1 MKRTLILLI
10 LLLLYGSGAFPNDPL
25 HDYLEIRIRY
35 WDMQDKVSGNDLD
48 QLVALKRK
56 ADQAGLSAEER
67 TKAYTELFHFYQKLR
82 GLPEG
87 RVPAQMAAA
96 YWTEG
101 QSPIPPPHASAKP
114 GQLGNF
120 IKRGS
125 GKIPMILIP
134 DLAADRTVFESFMER
149 NKTRFTF
156 YAVTLP
162 GFGGTN
168 PPPDADKRDYGA
180 MKWWNNTSAA
190 ILYLMETQ
198 KINRPLILGHQAGA
212 YLAMKIALEHPEL
225 VRGAVVLNGL
235 LFAPLPAM
243 PPNAT
248 IAERVRIMNGS
259 VPAEL
264 FPHPSDSKYLSV
276 WLQSAAWFCKSKER
290 QEAIARMITKTDPI
304 IWWNYFAELATTD
317 LTGPIKGL
325 KVPLL
330 VLPSIYDAG
339 SPDAPKFESVKTA
352 LAQWNSVDASN
363 TSLPVTV
370 VKIEDCRTYAT
381 EDQPAKLDEAIDNWT
396 MKISRE

>member
-1 MKRTLILLI
+1 
-10 LLLLYGSGAFPNDPL
+10 
-25 HDYLEIRIRY
+25 
-35 WDMQDKVSGNDLD
+35 
-48 QLVALKRK
+48 
-56 ADQAGLSAEER
+56 
-67 TKAYTELFHFYQKLR
+67 
-82 GLPEG
+82 
-87 RVPAQMAAA
+87 
-96 YWTEG
+96 
-101 QSPIPPPHASAKP
+101 
-114 GQLGNF
+114 
-120 IKRGS
+120 
-125 GKIPMILIP
+125 
-134 DLAADRTVFESFMER
+134 
-149 NKTRFTF
+149 
-156 YAVTLP
+156 
-162 GFGGTN
+162 
-168 PPPDADKRDYGA
+168 
-180 MKWWNNTSAA
+180 
-190 ILYLMETQ
+190 METQ

-235 LFAPLPAM
+235 LFAPLPSM

-290 QEAIARMITKTDPI
+290 QEAIARMNTKTDPI